1 MARTVGAVSI
11 DRDWHLG
18 ADGVPYPPE
27 PWYLG
32 GDLLAS
38 AFLVPVAALPADTLD
53 VVPVGS
59 RPLVIGKHIV
69 VVAAFVHYTDGGVLQ
84 YEELLTSFP
93 VISVR
98 HGAGV
103 SIPHIWVTSPHSRT
117 GGREL
122 WGIPKHLA
130 EFERGTDGPTVRTV
144 MRIDGAPVASMTA
157 RPGRRVLPGTRQV
170 PLPTAQVLGGVRSY
184 STNRI
189 VGHLRTLRATWE
201 FAPDGPLGYL
211 GGRRRIG
218 DLAATDAAVLFGTKV
233 SHD

>member
-1 MARTVGAVSI
+1 MARTEGAVRL
-11 DRDWHLG
+11 DRDWHQG

-38 AFLVPVAALPADTLD
+38 AFVVPVTELPAGTLD
-53 VVPVGS
+53 VVPAGS
-59 RPLVIGKHIV
+59 RPLTIGGSIV
-69 VVAAFVHYTDGGVLQ
+69 VVAAFVHYTEGGVLQ

-93 VISVR
+93 VLSAR
-98 HGAGV
+98 HGARV

-130 EFERGTDGPTVRTV
+130 EFERSVDGRTVRTA
-144 MRIDGAPVASMTA
+144 MRIDGAPVASLTA
-157 RPGRRVLPGTRQV
+157 RPGRRILPGTRQV
-170 PLPTAQVLGGVRSY
+170 PLPTAQVLDGVRSF

-211 GGRRRIG
+211 AGRRRLG
-218 DLAATDAAVLFGTKV
+218 DLAATEAAVLFGTKV